1 MKQTRK
7 RQIFLL
13 LILTV
18 TAVQLFLGELPGQL
32 VALFSSEDV
41 AAFLLYIST
50 GRLVH
55 ASPEETTAP
64 TVPTLPTEPA
74 KQVQPA
80 LFQPAQAADIDI
92 HSETSYK
99 PDKEAL
105 LLQPL
110 QWQLIADA
118 PTVLI
123 LHTHATEA
131 YTQDPK
137 DPYTPSSQDRTLDVN
152 HNMIR
157 VGEYLAE
164 LLRREGIVV
173 LHDTTLHDYPSY
185 TGSYANARKTIREYL
200 KEYPSLQ
207 LILDLHRDA
216 VDLENGQP
224 LRTHFSVSGVQTSRL
239 MMVVGTDDGGLQ
251 HPHWEENLALAL
263 KLHAQ
268 LEKQTPGI
276 CRFLSF
282 RQERFNQDL
291 LPGTM
296 LIEVGAAG
304 DTLQQAMAATE
315 HLASA
320 ITALAWGA
328 KADSA
333 G

>member
-7 RQIFLL
+7 RQIYLM

-18 TAVQLFLGELPGQL
+18 TAMQLFLSELPGQL

-41 AAFLLYIST
+41 AAFLLYVST
-50 GRLVH
+50 GRLAPAVE
-55 ASPEETTAP
+55 AETSA
-64 TVPTLPTEPA
+64 PTLPEPVTEPSVPA
-74 KQVQPA
+74 QPA
-80 LFQPAQAADIDI
+80 LFRASQAASIDI
-92 HSETSYK
+92 HSETSYT
-99 PDKEAL
+99 PNKESL
-105 LLQPL
+105 LLRPL
-110 QWQLIADA
+110 QWQLVSEE

-131 YTQDPK
+131 YTQDPD
-137 DPYTPSSQDRTLDVN
+137 DPYTPSSQDRTLDPD
-152 HNMIR
+152 HNMLR
-157 VGEYLAE
+157 VGEYLAQ
-164 LLRREGIVV
+164 LLRQEGITV
-173 LHDTTLHDYPSY
+173 LHDTQLHDYPSY
-185 TGSYANARKTIREYL
+185 NGSYADARKTIAGYL
-200 KEYPSLQ
+200 EEYPSLQ

-216 VDLENGQP
+216 VDLENGEP
-224 LRTHFSVSGVQTSRL
+224 LRTHFSVNGEQTSRL
-239 MMVVGTDDGGLQ
+239 MMVVGTDDGGLY
-251 HPHWEENLALAL
+251 HPQWQENLALAL

-268 LEKQTPGI
+268 LEAQVPGI

-304 DTLQQAMAATE
+304 DTLQQALAATR

-328 KADSA
+328 TADSA